1 MKLITK
7 IAAGALLGFGIPIS
21 FLALAAMLDAKNT
34 SQNKWESGLALVT
47 LGLPPTVL
55 GGWLA
60 LGSQRAGQREDRD
73 RLQSMFFRLL
83 KESNGH
89 LTVIRFAMESGL
101 DGEAAKSYLD
111 DRAKEFNAIFNVTE
125 AGGVSYYFDLGGTV
139 SGVLPARTAEETYD
153 VVLAWVPPSKRR
165 LVVREIR
172 ALKSLE
178 WRQAK
183 ALVKQLP
190 KPVTIQQQVP
200 KATAEEFRQR
210 LEALGAEVLVI
221 LN

>member
-1 MKLITK
+1 MKLVTK

-21 FLALAAMLDAKNT
+21 FLALVAVLDAKNT
-34 SQNKWESGLALVT
+34 PQNRWESGLALVT
-47 LGLPPTVL
+47 LGLPPTLL

-60 LGSQRAGQREDRD
+60 WGSQNASQREHRD
-73 RLQSMFFRLL
+73 RLQSIFFRLL

-101 DGEAAKSYLD
+101 DGEAAKFYLD
-111 DRAKEFNAIFNVTE
+111 DRAKEFNATFNVTE
-125 AGGVSYYFDLGGTV
+125 TGSISYYFDLSGAV
-139 SGVLPARTAEETYD
+139 SGALPAKTAEETYD
-153 VVLAWVPPSKRR
+153 VVLAWVPANKRR
-165 LVVREIR
+165 LVVKEIR
-172 ALKSLE
+172 ELKSLE

-190 KPVTIQQQVP
+190 KPVTIQQQAP
-200 KATAEEFRQR
+200 KAIAEEFKQR